1 MRLYR
6 HKANRSG
13 NKTTSSNKTICEDC
27 TPQPEA
33 EPYIFNIV
41 MKIGS
46 IFHLA
51 SHKDVSFLPV
61 TPSPHTAGKIQVLQC
76 WWTQVC
82 PAPNIYRH
90 LPSRQLWGRTSVLL
104 LQPAAT
110 AASLTYRPLALPV
123 GHKCANPVRWSSTSI
138 YLGVELTALT
148 ENTAL
153 ILCNAPVFLH
163 RIEPLALL

>member
-13 NKTTSSNKTICEDC
+13 NKTTSSNKTVCEDC

-61 TPSPHTAGKIQVLQC
+61 TPSPHTAGKNQVLQC
-76 WWTQVC
+76 WWTQVETSTGIC
-82 PAPNIYRH
+82 PQDNYGAELQSYCF
-90 LPSRQLWGRTSVLL
+90 SQQQ
-104 LQPAAT
+104 LQPASRT
-110 AASLTYRPLALPV
+110 DPWHCQWDTSVQTLFDGLP
-123 GHKCANPVRWSSTSI
+123 HQSTW
-138 YLGVELTALT
+138 G
-148 ENTAL
+148 
-153 ILCNAPVFLH
+153 
-163 RIEPLALL
+163 